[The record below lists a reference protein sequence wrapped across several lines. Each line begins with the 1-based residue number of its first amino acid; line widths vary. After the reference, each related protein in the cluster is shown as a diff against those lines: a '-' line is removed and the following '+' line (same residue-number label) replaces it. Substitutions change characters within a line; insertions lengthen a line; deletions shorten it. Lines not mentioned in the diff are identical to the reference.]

1 MIMHIME
8 RCANI
13 TQESKTET
21 YLVLVLHEGET
32 EGGHKL
38 WEATGRTSH
47 EQATKGIFNRTDIHL
62 VEAKCIS
69 LYKTV
74 FFF

>member
-1 MIMHIME
+1 M
-8 RCANI
+8 
-13 TQESKTET
+13 
-21 YLVLVLHEGET
+21 LVLHEGET

-74 FFF
+74 FFFKKNRILLEKYNGLSF